1 MTDAQT
7 LRERP
12 PGLHTVFLETVAS
25 NITPEMVAARANALA
40 PVLADLL
47 RAESAVGHAM
57 GEGLLNPT
65 ALAVARATVIDPPPA
80 QEAPRG

>member
-1 MTDAQT
+1 MADAQT

-12 PGLHTVFLETVAS
+12 PGLHTVFLETVADRV
-25 NITPEMVAARANALA
+25 TPEMVAARADALA

-47 RAESAVGHAM
+47 RAEAAVGHAM

-65 ALAVARATVIDPPPA
+65 VLAVARALVIDSPPT
-80 QEAPRG
+80 QEAPRA